1 MCIGQYPVGK
11 VNNVVINILK
21 DGNGQFEAKRL
32 QKMEIVKWTLLNT
45 KNVAN
50 LLKNKGKKNFW
61 FLVWSEDKR
70 QCNSYA

>member
-32 QKMEIVKWTLLNT
+32 QKMEIVK
-45 KNVAN
+45 
-50 LLKNKGKKNFW
+50 
-61 FLVWSEDKR
+61 
-70 QCNSYA
+70 

>member
-50 LLKNKGKKNFW
+50 LLKNKGIFFFW